1 MTTNVPKLPVDNDR
15 NPASEYH
22 DADVAIVGA
31 GPVGTLLAILLGQK
45 GHRVTLV
52 ERWAERYERPR
63 AVTFD
68 HEIARILAS
77 LGIDSDN
84 DSAIDYHDDYYYWR
98 NAKGDD
104 LQIVDWKSTSAS
116 GWRVRYWFYQPD
128 LEKRLLDIAATL
140 PSIQLIRGWEAKTL
154 SQDEHG
160 ISLGGQ
166 SDSSGVP
173 TRIRARYVV
182 GADGANSFVRKELDL
197 GFVDCGFFYDWLILD
212 MIPHQELAIDP
223 VHWQLCDP
231 QRPTTIVPGG
241 PGRKRWEFMALPG
254 ESAEELAAPESAWK
268 LLAPWG
274 ITPQVATIERSAVY
288 RFQACYAQS
297 WRNGRGL
304 IAGDAAH
311 LMPPFAGEGMCAGL
325 RDAVALNWRLDAIL
339 TGKMTD
345 EVLDSYTTERR
356 EHARHYIEFSMELG
370 RIICITDPA
379 EAAERDVRMQAELQA
394 SGRVP
399 VPTDKASLGPGAW
412 CSDAA
417 HAGELSVQGIVRKG
431 EQRGRFD
438 DIVGRGWL
446 VIGFGE
452 SSRQALKT
460 SQLDALAQLD
470 AQFVTLGA
478 VGSACDVEDV
488 DGTYATWL
496 DSINARYLVIRPDF
510 YVAASAWTADALQH
524 QLDELL
530 EQLYLVPAS
539 QTSPCAVIAAS
550 A

>member
-1 MTTNVPKLPVDNDR
+1 MTTNAPHLAVDN
-15 NPASEYH
+15 PLKHAAEQ
-22 DADVAIVGA
+22 ADVAIVGA

-45 GHRVTLV
+45 GHHVTLV
-52 ERWAERYERPR
+52 ERWKERYERPR

-84 DSAIDYHDDYYYWR
+84 DSAIDYHDDFYYWR
-98 NAKGDD
+98 NAQGED

-128 LEKRLLDIAATL
+128 LEKRLLDIAATI
-140 PSIQLIRGWEAKTL
+140 PSIQLVRGWEAKTL
-154 SQDEHG
+154 DQDEHG
-160 ISLGGQ
+160 IYLGGQ
-166 SDSSGVP
+166 SDAPGMP
-173 TRIRARYVV
+173 TRISAKYVV
-182 GADGANSFVRKELDL
+182 GADGANSFVRKELGLDY
-197 GFVDCGFFYDWLILD
+197 VDRGFFYDWLILD

-254 ESAEELAAPESAWK
+254 ESAEALASPESAWK
-268 LLAPWG
+268 LMAPWG
-274 ITPQVATIERSAVY
+274 VTPEVATIERSAVY
-288 RFQACYAQS
+288 RFQACYADV

-325 RDAVALNWRLDAIL
+325 RDAVALTWRLDAIL

-345 EVLDSYTTERR
+345 QVLDSYTSERR
-356 EHARHYIEFSMELG
+356 EHAKHYIDFSMELG

-379 EAAERDVRMQAELQA
+379 EAAARDERMKTELEA

-399 VPTDKASLGPGAW
+399 VPTDKACLGPGAW
-412 CSDAA
+412 CREAG
-417 HAGELSVQGIVRKG
+417 HAGELSVQGVVSKCD
-431 EQRGRFD
+431 QRGRFD

-452 SSRQALKT
+452 SPRQALKA
-460 SQLDALAQLD
+460 SQLDALNQLN

-478 VGSACDVEDV
+478 FGSACDVEDV
-488 DGTYATWL
+488 NGTYAAWL
-496 DSINARYLVIRPDF
+496 ESINARYLVIRPDF
-510 YVAASAWTADALQH
+510 YVAASAWSADALQR

-530 EQLYLVPAS
+530 GQLHLIPAN
-539 QTSPCAVIAAS
+539 PVAVSAAIAAS